1 MKQGKRAS
9 TWACSD
15 PSVRRTTASSCCMPG
30 TDSSISPSL
39 SISTNRDMC
48 VPRASCGRWTYM
60 LKVATVCCTLPPRPA
75 TRSGWRMSLMPTLSM
90 AMRRVS
96 AAPCTSAMEAA
107 LFLAGSSLFFAV
119 AYAGPFGLPQ
129 GDRAD
134 PGARAIQHARQFRV
148 EMGRDILRRGIDL
161 VERRDVVERGGDH
174 FDFDLPVVAVQTA
187 AFTWIIAEQMGGGEI
202 GDHLQC
208 VTGRHSGVL
217 E

>member
-1 MKQGKRAS
+1 
-9 TWACSD
+9 
-15 PSVRRTTASSCCMPG
+15 MPG

-48 VPRASCGRWTYM
+48 VPRASGGRWTYM

-107 LFLAGSSLFFAV
+107 LFMAGSSLFFAV

-129 GDRAD
+129 GARAD
-134 PGARAIQHARQFRV
+134 PGARAVQHARQFRV
-148 EMGRDILRRGIDL
+148 EMGRDIFRRGIDL
-161 VERRDVVERGGDH
+161 VVRWDVVEVVVVERRDDFFRGRFDRLEVEPHADVVERGGDH
-174 FDFDLPVVAVQTA
+174 FDFDLPVVV
-187 AFTWIIAEQMGGGEI
+187 
-202 GDHLQC
+202 
-208 VTGRHSGVL
+208 V
-217 E
+217 